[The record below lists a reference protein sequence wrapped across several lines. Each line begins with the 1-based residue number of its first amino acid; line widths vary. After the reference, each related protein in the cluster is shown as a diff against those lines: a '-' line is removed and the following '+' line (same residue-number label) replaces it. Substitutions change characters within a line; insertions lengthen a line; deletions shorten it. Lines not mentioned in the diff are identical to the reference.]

1 MGLREKRTPN
11 YDIMR
16 YFCYLACCVLWM
28 TLTPLMAHGAVGERD
43 TVAVVTAPEVS
54 MCVGNTAILSIQM
67 ENDQE
72 QEYNGYQFDIQL
84 PEGVTIAEND
94 TSFIYSLSPRY
105 DEKAMVKIKDFG
117 DGYYRTMVLSLSD
130 SIITG
135 TEGELIS
142 LTLQADSTLVEGTY
156 HGTISNF
163 KLSSRIGVTFMGND
177 AAFDIL
183 IQQQEAFLMGDV
195 NHDGI
200 VDISDAMM
208 TVNSSLGKKLLDFH
222 TKEAD
227 TNKDGVIDIVDVM
240 NIVNIV
246 VRGH

>member
-1 MGLREKRTPN
+1 
-11 YDIMR
+11 MR

-43 TVAVVTAPEVS
+43 TVVVVTAPEVS
-54 MCVGNTAILSIQM
+54 MGVGKTAILSIQM

-72 QEYNGYQFDIQL
+72 QEYNGYQFDIFL

-117 DGYYRTMVLSLSD
+117 DGYYRTMVFSLSD

-142 LTLQADSTLVEGTY
+142 LTLQADSTLDEGTY
-156 HGTISNF
+156 QGTISNF
-163 KLSSRIGVTFMGND
+163 KLSSGIGVTFMGTD
-177 AAFDIL
+177 AVFDIQ
-183 IQQQEAFLMGDV
+183 IRPQETFLMGDV
-195 NHDGI
+195 NHDGV
-200 VDISDAMM
+200 VDISDVMM
-208 TVNSSLGKKLLDFH
+208 TVNYSVGKKLVDFYIE
-222 TKEAD
+222 EAD
-227 TNKDGVIDIVDVM
+227 TNGDGDIDIVDVM

-246 VRGH
+246 LKG

>member
-1 MGLREKRTPN
+1 
-11 YDIMR
+11 
-16 YFCYLACCVLWM
+16 
-28 TLTPLMAHGAVGERD
+28 MAYGAVGERD

-54 MCVGNTAILSIQM
+54 LGVGNTAILSIQM

-72 QEYNGYQFDIQL
+72 QEYNGYQFDILL

-117 DGYYRTMVLSLSD
+117 DGCYRTMVFSLSD

-156 HGTISNF
+156 QGTISNF
-163 KLSSRIGVTFMGND
+163 KISSRIGVTFMGND
-177 AAFDIL
+177 ATFG
-183 IQQQEAFLMGDV
+183 IQVTNTTFLMGDV

-208 TVNSSLGKKLLDFH
+208 TVNYSVGKKLLDFYIE
-222 TKEAD
+222 EAD
-227 TNKDGVIDIVDVM
+227 TNGDGDIDIVDVM